1 MGKPMVNLRSLS
13 IWGYVLAFGSLFGVA
28 TVGYTIHGPGGSTET
43 GLFYVWLA
51 TALIGSSLIGYKD
64 HLVPAG
70 RLRAR
75 VTLGDGTVLL
85 AALVLIVVLPSFMG
99 IIRGL
104 ILLVL
109 FTPYVLWWFRQLE
122 TIQRA

>member
-1 MGKPMVNLRSLS
+1 MSKTMVNLRTLS

-28 TVGYTIHGPGGSTET
+28 TFGYSIHGPSGSTQT
-43 GLFYVWLA
+43 GLFYVWLV

-64 HLVPAG
+64 HLVTAG

-75 VTLGDGTVLL
+75 VTLSDGAVLL

-109 FTPYVLWWFRQLE
+109 FTPYMLWWFRQLE
-122 TIQRA
+122 TIQTA